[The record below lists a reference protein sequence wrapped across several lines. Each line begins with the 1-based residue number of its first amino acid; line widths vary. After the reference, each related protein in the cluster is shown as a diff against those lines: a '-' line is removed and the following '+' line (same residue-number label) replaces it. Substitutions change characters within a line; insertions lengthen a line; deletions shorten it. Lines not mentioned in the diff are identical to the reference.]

1 MDPASYLVALA
12 KSSPQAYYIDLDA
25 QYNTLFI
32 QRVPPSLAITQ
43 GDNLGLFAARNSLP
57 ANPLSIQLRNGTLIN
72 VEWKVQY
79 NFIATQSSTPPSSL
93 PFNNVA
99 DFEAYC
105 GFASL
110 NTTTAQPPTKRS
122 AEPYQRRKN
131 GDATLEPY
139 FVDAANL
146 PVAIKALPN
155 NEASYFNLGIDTGVI
170 QLPILAPPA
179 SSSEAN
185 VYVRSVAQL
194 VNEALAYFK
203 KQGFTRVLVD
213 VSRNPGGDIVAGL
226 AVFQQ
231 IFSTSTPYY
240 GQDTRYSPLL
250 ANLTHE
256 FAAADTNQSIALNF
270 KYSVQ
275 QNGSSYRSVDAFLG
289 PVYKK
294 GGYFTRPSRR
304 NAQAYL
310 ASWQGPGNLSIPA
323 RPLFALEQIGLLSD
337 GLCISTCAA
346 FIEAMRK
353 QGVRSVV
360 YGGHP
365 GSKTLQV
372 SGGTRG

>member
-1 MDPASYLVALA
+1 M
-12 KSSPQAYYIDLDA
+12 
-25 QYNTLFI
+25 
-32 QRVPPSLAITQ
+32 
-43 GDNLGLFAARNSLP
+43 
-57 ANPLSIQLRNGTLIN
+57 
-72 VEWKVQY
+72 EWKAQY
-79 NFIATQSSTPPSSL
+79 NFIATPLSTPPSSL

-99 DFEAYC
+99 DFEAYY

-131 GDATLEPY
+131 GDAALDPY

-155 NEASYFNLGIDTGVI
+155 KEASYFNLGIDTGVI

-185 VYVRSVAQL
+185 AYVRNVAQL
-194 VNEALAYFK
+194 VDEALAYFK
-203 KQGFTRVLVD
+203 KQGFTRVLVH
-213 VSRNPGGDIVAGL
+213 VSRNPGGDIVADL

-231 IFSTSTPYY
+231 IFPTSTLYY
-240 GQDTRYSPLL
+240 GQDTRYSLLL
-250 ANLTHE
+250 ANLTQE

-289 PVYKK
+289 PVYKN
-294 GGYFTRPSRR
+294 GGYFTSPSRR

-310 ASWQGPGNLSIPA
+310 ASWQGPGNLSIPT
-323 RPLFALEQIGLLSD
+323 RPLFAAEQVGLFSD
-337 GLCISTCAA
+337 SLCVSTCAT
-346 FIEAMRK
+346 FIEAMRE

-372 SGGTRG
+372 SGGIRG